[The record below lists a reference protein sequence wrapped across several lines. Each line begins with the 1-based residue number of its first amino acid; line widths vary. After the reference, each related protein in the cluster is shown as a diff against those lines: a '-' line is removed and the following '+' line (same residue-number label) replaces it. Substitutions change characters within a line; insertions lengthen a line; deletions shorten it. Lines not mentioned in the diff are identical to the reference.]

1 MKRKEILK
9 VFTQN
14 GWYGNQSQLLEVLF
28 DSTDANNPCSFTKQD
43 FIFKQAYPV
52 GFCFV
57 LFSKLKFSGSYLVVL
72 VFSTLYKL
80 YL

>member
-57 LFSKLKFSGSYLVVL
+57 LFSKLKFSGSCLVVL
-72 VFSTLYKL
+72 VFRTLYKL